1 MYSYVTYVL
10 NYHKS
15 LAGIYIHIPFC
26 KQACNYCNFHFS
38 TALRQQS
45 GVVDAIVR
53 ELSLRRDYLKNEKID
68 TIYIG
73 GGTPSLL
80 NEKQLTTVFEKLFN
94 EYDIS
99 TNVEIT
105 LEANPDDLSLN
116 YLHMLKN
123 DTPINRL
130 SIGIQSFADADLNYM
145 NRAHN
150 AKEAQMCIEN
160 ALKMGFQNLTV
171 DLIYGT
177 PTTSHAQWLK
187 NLNTIFDYKIPHISC
202 YALTVEPKTPLDKQI
217 RLQKNLPVSDEHA
230 AEQFEILMQAMSQN
244 SYIHYEISNFSKK
257 DMYSKHN
264 SNYWK
269 GVSYLG
275 VGPSA
280 HSFDGESRQWNV
292 ANNHRYL
299 KGIEIGNLDFEK
311 EVLTLHQRYNE
322 YVMTALRTIWGVD
335 IQYIQKKY
343 GVEMKTFFEKK
354 VKQFIDN
361 ELVMQQNEIYVLTVK
376 GKFLADGIAAE
387 LFNT

>member
-1 MYSYVTYVL
+1 M
-10 NYHKS
+10 
-15 LAGIYIHIPFC
+15 
-26 KQACNYCNFHFS
+26 
-38 TALRQQS
+38 
-45 GVVDAIVR
+45 VDAMVR
-53 ELSLRRDYLKNEKID
+53 ELSLRRAYLKNEKID

-80 NEKQLTTVFEKLFN
+80 DEKQLTRVFEKLFN
-94 EYDIS
+94 EYEIS
-99 TNVEIT
+99 TSAEIT

-116 YLHMLKN
+116 YLQMLKN
-123 DTPINRL
+123 HTPINRL

-150 AKEAQMCIEN
+150 AKEARVCIEN
-160 ALKMGFQNLTV
+160 ALKLGFHNLTV

-177 PTTSHAQWLK
+177 PTTSHEQWLK
-187 NLNTIFDYKIPHISC
+187 NLNTIFEYEIPHISC

-264 SNYWK
+264 ANYWK

-280 HSFDGESRQWNV
+280 HSFDGVSRQWNV

-299 KGIEIGNLDFEK
+299 KGIEIENLDFEK

-335 IQYIQKKY
+335 IQHIQEKFS
-343 GVEMKTFFEKK
+343 VEMRHFFEKK
-354 VKQFIDN
+354 VRQFIDN
-361 ELVMQQNEIYVLTVK
+361 ELVVMQNGFYILTPK
-376 GKFLADGIAAE
+376 GKFLADGIASE
-387 LFNT
+387 LFH

>member
-1 MYSYVTYVL
+1 M
-10 NYHKS
+10 
-15 LAGIYIHIPFC
+15 
-26 KQACNYCNFHFS
+26 
-38 TALRQQS
+38 
-45 GVVDAIVR
+45 VDAIVR
-53 ELSLRRDYLKNEKID
+53 ELSLRRDYLNAQKID

-80 NEKQLTTVFEKLFN
+80 NQKQLTAVFEKLFN

-99 TNVEIT
+99 TNAEIT

-116 YLHMLKN
+116 YLNLLKN
-123 DTPINRL
+123 YTPINRL
-130 SIGIQSFADADLNYM
+130 SIGIQSFEDADLNYM

-150 AKEAQMCIEN
+150 AQEARTCIEN
-160 ALKMGFQNLTV
+160 ALKLGFKQLTV

-177 PTTSHAQWLK
+177 PTTSHAHWQK

-230 AEQFEILMQAMSQN
+230 AEQFEILMQQMAQN
-244 SYIHYEISNFSKK
+244 HYIHYEISNFAQP
-257 DMYSKHN
+257 DMFSKHN

-280 HSFDGESRQWNV
+280 HSFDGASRQWNV

-311 EVLTLHQRYNE
+311 EILTPNQQYNE

-335 IQYIQKKY
+335 KQHIQKKFS
-343 GVEMKTFFEKK
+343 VEMRCFFEEK
-354 VKQFIDN
+354 VLQFIDN
-361 ELVMQQNEIYVLTVK
+361 EFVVEQNGFYVLTEK
-376 GKFLADGIAAE
+376 GKFLADGIASE
-387 LFNT
+387 LFF

>member
-1 MYSYVTYVL
+1 M
-10 NYHKS
+10 
-15 LAGIYIHIPFC
+15 
-26 KQACNYCNFHFS
+26 
-38 TALRQQS
+38 
-45 GVVDAIVR
+45 VDAIVR

-80 NEKQLTTVFEKLFN
+80 AEKQLTKVFEKLFN
-94 EYDIS
+94 EYEVS
-99 TNVEIT
+99 ASAEIT

-116 YLHMLKN
+116 YLQMLKN
-123 DTPINRL
+123 HTPINRL
-130 SIGIQSFADADLNYM
+130 SIGIQSFADEDLNYM

-150 AKEAQMCIEN
+150 AKEARVCIEN
-160 ALKMGFQNLTV
+160 ALKLGFHNLTV

-177 PTTSHAQWLK
+177 PTTSHEQWFK

-230 AEQFEILMQAMSQN
+230 AEQFEILMQEMSQN

-264 SNYWK
+264 ANYWK
-269 GVSYLG
+269 GISYLG

-280 HSFDGESRQWNV
+280 HSFDGASRQWNV

-299 KGIEIGNLDFEK
+299 KSIEIENLDFEK

-335 IQYIQKKY
+335 IQHIQKKFSIK
-343 GVEMKTFFEKK
+343 MRHFFEKK

-361 ELVMQQNEIYVLTVK
+361 ELVVMQNGFYILTPK
-376 GKFLADGIAAE
+376 GKFLADGIASE
-387 LFNT
+387 LFL

>member
-1 MYSYVTYVL
+1 M
-10 NYHKS
+10 
-15 LAGIYIHIPFC
+15 
-26 KQACNYCNFHFS
+26 
-38 TALRQQS
+38 
-45 GVVDAIVR
+45 VDAIIR
-53 ELSLRRDYLKNEKID
+53 ELSLRRDYLNCQKID

-80 NEKQLTTVFEKLFN
+80 NQKQLASIFEKLFN

-99 TNVEIT
+99 TDVEIT

-116 YLHMLKN
+116 YLQSLKMN
-123 DTPINRL
+123 TPINRL
-130 SIGIQSFADADLNYM
+130 SIGIQSFEDADLNYM

-150 AKEAQMCIEN
+150 AHEARACIEN
-160 ALKMGFQNLTV
+160 ALKLGFTNLTV

-177 PTTSHAQWLK
+177 PTTSHEQWQK
-187 NLNTIFDYKIPHISC
+187 NLNTIFEYKIPHISC

-230 AEQFEILMQAMSQN
+230 AEQFEILMQQMAQN
-244 SYIHYEISNFSKK
+244 SYIHYEISNFAKQDS
-257 DMYSKHN
+257 YSKHN

-280 HSFDGESRQWNV
+280 HSFDGASRQWNV

-299 KGIEIGNLDFEK
+299 KGIEIENLDLEK
-311 EVLTLHQRYNE
+311 EILTPNQQYNE

-335 IQYIQKKY
+335 MEHIQKKFS
-343 GVEMKTFFEKK
+343 VEMKYFFKKK
-354 VKQFIDN
+354 VLQFIDN
-361 ELVMQQNEIYVLTVK
+361 ELVVNQNGFYILTAK
-376 GKFLADGIAAE
+376 GKFLADGIASE
-387 LFNT
+387 LFC

>member
-1 MYSYVTYVL
+1 M
-10 NYHKS
+10 
-15 LAGIYIHIPFC
+15 
-26 KQACNYCNFHFS
+26 
-38 TALRQQS
+38 
-45 GVVDAIVR
+45 VDAIVR

-80 NEKQLTTVFEKLFN
+80 NQKQLASVFEKIFN

-99 TNVEIT
+99 ANAEIT

-116 YLHMLKN
+116 YLQSLKM

-130 SIGIQSFADADLNYM
+130 SIGIQSFEDADLNYM

-150 AKEAQMCIEN
+150 AHEARACIEN
-160 ALKMGFQNLTV
+160 ALKLGFNNLTV

-177 PTTSHAQWLK
+177 PTTSHQQWQK

-230 AEQFEILMQAMSQN
+230 AEQFEILMQQMAQN
-244 SYIHYEISNFSKK
+244 SYIHYEISNFAQQH
-257 DMYSKHN
+257 MYSKHN

-280 HSFDGESRQWNV
+280 HSFDGASRQWNV

-311 EVLTLHQRYNE
+311 EILTPNQQYNE

-335 IQYIQKKY
+335 IEHIQKKFS
-343 GVEMKTFFEKK
+343 VEMKHFFEKK
-354 VKQFIDN
+354 VLQFIDN
-361 ELVMQQNEIYVLTVK
+361 ELVAAQNGFYVLTAK

-387 LFNT
+387 LFQ

>member
-1 MYSYVTYVL
+1 
-10 NYHKS
+10 

-38 TALRQQS
+38 TSLRQQS
-45 GVVDAIVR
+45 VMVDAITR
-53 ELSLRRDYLKNEKID
+53 ELSLRRDYLKQQKID

-80 NEKQLTTVFEKLFN
+80 NQKQLASVFEKLFN

-99 TNVEIT
+99 TNAEIT
-105 LEANPDDLSLN
+105 LEANPDDLSLD
-116 YLHMLKN
+116 YLQSLKMN
-123 DTPINRL
+123 TPINRL
-130 SIGIQSFADADLNYM
+130 SIGIQSFEDADLNYM

-150 AKEAQMCIEN
+150 AYEAHTCIEN
-160 ALKMGFQNLTV
+160 ALKLGFHNLTV

-177 PTTSHAQWLK
+177 PTTSHEQWQK

-230 AEQFEILMQAMSQN
+230 AEQFEILMQQMAQN
-244 SYIHYEISNFSKK
+244 SYIHYEISNFAQPN
-257 DMYSKHN
+257 MHSKHN

-275 VGPSA
+275 IGPSA
-280 HSFDGESRQWNV
+280 HSFDGASRQWNV
-292 ANNHRYL
+292 SNNHRYL

-311 EVLTLHQRYNE
+311 EILTPNQQYNE

-335 IQYIQKKY
+335 LQHIQKKFS
-343 GVEMKTFFEKK
+343 VEMKYFFEKK
-354 VKQFIDN
+354 ILQFIDN
-361 ELVMQQNEIYVLTVK
+361 ELVVEQKGYYVLTAK

-387 LFNT
+387 LFC

>member
-1 MYSYVTYVL
+1 M
-10 NYHKS
+10 
-15 LAGIYIHIPFC
+15 
-26 KQACNYCNFHFS
+26 
-38 TALRQQS
+38 
-45 GVVDAIVR
+45 VDAIVR
-53 ELSLRRDYLKNEKID
+53 ELSLRRAYLKNEKID

-80 NEKQLTTVFEKLFN
+80 DEKQLTKVFEKLFN
-94 EYDIS
+94 EYEIS
-99 TNVEIT
+99 TGAEIT

-116 YLHMLKN
+116 YLQMLKN
-123 DTPINRL
+123 HTPINRL

-150 AKEAQMCIEN
+150 AKEAHVCIEN
-160 ALKMGFQNLTV
+160 ALKLGFHNLTV

-177 PTTSHAQWLK
+177 PTTSHEQWFK

-264 SNYWK
+264 ANYWK
-269 GVSYLG
+269 GISYLG

-280 HSFDGESRQWNV
+280 HSFDGVSRQWNV

-299 KGIEIGNLDFEK
+299 KGIEIENLDFEK

-335 IQYIQKKY
+335 IQHIQEKFS
-343 GVEMKTFFEKK
+343 VEMRHFFEKK
-354 VKQFIDN
+354 VAQFIDN
-361 ELVMQQNEIYVLTVK
+361 ELIMTQNGFYILTPK
-376 GKFLADGIAAE
+376 GKFLADGIASE
-387 LFNT
+387 LFH

>member
-1 MYSYVTYVL
+1 VM
-10 NYHKS
+10 
-15 LAGIYIHIPFC
+15 
-26 KQACNYCNFHFS
+26 
-38 TALRQQS
+38 
-45 GVVDAIVR
+45 VDAIVR

-80 NEKQLTTVFEKLFN
+80 AEKQLTKVFEKLFN
-94 EYDIS
+94 EYEVS
-99 TNVEIT
+99 ASAEIT

-116 YLHMLKN
+116 YLQMLKN
-123 DTPINRL
+123 HTPINRL
-130 SIGIQSFADADLNYM
+130 SIGIQSFADEDLNYM

-150 AKEAQMCIEN
+150 AKEARVCIEN
-160 ALKMGFQNLTV
+160 ALKLGFHNLTV

-177 PTTSHAQWLK
+177 PTTSHEQWFK

-230 AEQFEILMQAMSQN
+230 AEQFEILMQEMSQN

-264 SNYWK
+264 ANYWK
-269 GVSYLG
+269 GISYLG

-280 HSFDGESRQWNV
+280 HSFDGASRQWNV

-299 KGIEIGNLDFEK
+299 KSIEIENLDFEK

-335 IQYIQKKY
+335 IQHIQKKFSIK
-343 GVEMKTFFEKK
+343 MRHFFEKK

-361 ELVMQQNEIYVLTVK
+361 ELVVMQNGFYILTPK
-376 GKFLADGIAAE
+376 GKFLADGIASE
-387 LFNT
+387 LFL

>member
-1 MYSYVTYVL
+1 M
-10 NYHKS
+10 
-15 LAGIYIHIPFC
+15 AGIYIHIPFC

-38 TALRQQS
+38 TSLRQQS
-45 GVVDAIVR
+45 VMIDAIMR
-53 ELSLRRDYLKNEKID
+53 ELSLRRDYLDSQKID

-80 NEKQLTTVFEKLFN
+80 NQKQLSSVFEKLFN

-99 TNVEIT
+99 ANAEIT
-105 LEANPDDLSLN
+105 LEANPDDLSLD
-116 YLHMLKN
+116 YLQSLKKN
-123 DTPINRL
+123 TPINRL

-150 AKEAQMCIEN
+150 AHEARTCLEN
-160 ALKMGFQNLTV
+160 ALKLGFNNLTV

-177 PTTSHAQWLK
+177 PTTSHEQWQK

-230 AEQFEILMQAMSQN
+230 AEQFEILMQQMSQN
-244 SYIHYEISNFSKK
+244 SYIHYEISNFAQQ

-280 HSFDGESRQWNV
+280 HSFDGASRQWNV

-311 EVLTLHQRYNE
+311 EILTPNQQYNE

-335 IQYIQKKY
+335 MEHIQKKFS
-343 GVEMKTFFEKK
+343 VEMKHFFEKK
-354 VKQFIDN
+354 VFQFIDN
-361 ELVMQQNEIYVLTVK
+361 ELVTAKNGFYVLTAK

-387 LFNT
+387 LFQ